1 MGNQTGKVSVKG
13 TKFIDDIDSKTSKTN
28 WIAGMYSL
36 VMKFN
41 RNLAVIF
48 IKQEKKILD
57 LIVC

>member
-36 VMKFN
+36 VYSYD
-41 RNLAVIF
+41 LAAIF
-48 IKQEKKILD
+48 YKARKKILD